1 MVMVVVNAY
10 FVAMPV
16 SVTDPNADA
25 ADPDLDVVRDDHR
38 LVAGA
43 RRTGECRHRQKRNKK
58 NSKHNV
64 LHGTLFGWELVKS
77 RWTQDARLVL
87 STSVS
92 N

>member
-10 FVAMPV
+10 FVVMPV

-25 ADPDLDVVRDDHR
+25 TDLDVVRDDYR

-43 RRTGECRHRQKRNKK
+43 RRTGECRHCQKRNEK
-58 NSKHNV
+58 NSKRNV
-64 LHGTLFGWELVKS
+64 LHGTLVGWELVKS
-77 RWTQDARLVL
+77 RWTHDARLVL
-87 STSVS
+87 STSVL